1 LKKKEFGGQ
10 GMWKNGWAFYF
21 TIFLDF
27 KEWIT
32 EDKDVSGSDADGSG
46 IERRQELRLSASG
59 GDGEL

>member
-1 LKKKEFGGQ
+1 
-10 GMWKNGWAFYF
+10 MWKNGWAFYF